1 MPLTIIDAVLIE
13 ARCSSVGELQYIS
26 NEKRKKLARKIDDLI
41 SADTVPLEHWN
52 LLLSSLVNEGPEE
65 TDQAAKD
72 KLVRLLQ
79 PENPTDTP

>member
-1 MPLTIIDAVLIE
+1 MPLTLIDAVLIE
-13 ARCSSVGELQYIS
+13 ARCSTVGELQYIS
-26 NEKRKKLARKIDDLI
+26 DDKKRKLGQKIDDLI

-79 PENPTDTP
+79 PENQTDTP